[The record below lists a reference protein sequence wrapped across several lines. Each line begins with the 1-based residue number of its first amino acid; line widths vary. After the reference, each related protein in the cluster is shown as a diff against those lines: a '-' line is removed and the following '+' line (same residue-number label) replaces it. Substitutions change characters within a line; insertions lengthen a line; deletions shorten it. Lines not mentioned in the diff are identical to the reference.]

1 MRLDEATQSQ
11 VFQVTSHSGSPTNLT
26 KAGSKLL
33 IELAKV
39 QRHSLNRI
47 HLDLTNS

>member
-1 MRLDEATQSQ
+1 MRRDEATQSQ
-11 VFQVTSHSGSPTNLT
+11 VFQVTSHIISPSNLT

-39 QRHSLNRI
+39 QSQQNSLE
-47 HLDLTNS
+47 LTNS